1 MVAQIATYAARSIEA
16 CCAHMSRDLI
26 VNDDEQGMQS
36 MTRDSGEV
44 TAQALWGGS
53 TMLLASGFGNGL
65 GYLLGIVLARLLGA
79 EDFGLYALG
88 MAIFNV
94 TMLVAL
100 CGADTMVVKGVSAA
114 VQRSDRLLAAKTVVI
129 ILLFVISVGILAA
142 LFLLWSAHTWLLEVY
157 SHHELLSI
165 LTILALTI
173 PVALAVSVLVAS
185 FQATH
190 TYSKVIA
197 IRSIWEPLGKLAL
210 TLGAVWAGWGLVGV
224 VGGVGTVSFISLL
237 LAAYFARTMLAQG
250 LHAGS
255 CDRRQAAELA
265 KYGVPLFVMTV
276 VGVVSPRTD
285 VLLLGYWS
293 DATQVGLYQAA
304 YQTAAILTLT
314 AAALDAAFAPLSAG
328 LFAVHDLT
336 RLKHLYC
343 NICRWLLTVSLPIA
357 LILVLFGSDI
367 LSLFGPAFPL
377 AAGCL
382 FLLALGQWVN
392 TWTTFAH
399 TILLMSGQSRLAMWN
414 GIGSGILLL
423 FLNWLFIPRWGITG
437 AAFAVSLSL
446 TIGGLLRMGQVWLL
460 YGLHPFS
467 IELIKP
473 VEAGL
478 VSLLTGYVLRGLL
491 GTDFLVSLLAV
502 GISYLGLLYCLKL
515 EEVDRVALTGLM
527 QRVRGKGAVLAEG
540 L

>member
-1 MVAQIATYAARSIEA
+1 LKPVVYIERQDSIV
-16 CCAHMSRDLI
+16 ST
-26 VNDDEQGMQS
+26 QS
-36 MTRDSGEV
+36 MSTKDSGEV

-94 TMLVAL
+94 TILVSL

-114 VQRSDRLLAAKTVVI
+114 LQRGDRFLAAKTVV
-129 ILLFVISVGILAA
+129 LAMVFVVSVGLVAA
-142 LFLLWSAHTWLLEVY
+142 IFLLWSSHTWLLGVY
-157 SHHELLSI
+157 SRHELVSI

-173 PVALAVSVLVAS
+173 PAALAVSILVAS

-190 TYSKVIA
+190 TYSKFIA
-197 IRSIWEPLGKLAL
+197 IRSVWEPLGKLVLAL
-210 TLGAVWAGWGLVGV
+210 AAVWAGWGLVGV
-224 VGGVGTVSFISLL
+224 VGGIGVVSFISLL
-237 LAAYFARTMLAQG
+237 LAAYFARTMIVQG
-250 LHAGS
+250 LDAGS

-265 KYGVPLFVMTV
+265 KYGIPLFVMTV
-276 VGVVSPRTD
+276 VGVISPRTD

-293 DATQVGLYQAA
+293 DAVQVGLYQAA

-336 RLKHLYC
+336 SLKHLYC
-343 NICRWLLTVSLPIA
+343 NVSRWLLTVSFPIA
-357 LILVLFGSDI
+357 LILVVFGSDI
-367 LSLFGPAFPL
+367 LSLFGPTFPL
-377 AAGCL
+377 AAGSL
-382 FLLALGQWVN
+382 LLLALGHWFN

-399 TILLMSGQSRLAMWN
+399 TILLMSGWSRLAMWN
-414 GIGSGILLL
+414 GIGTGVLLL

-437 AAFAVSLSL
+437 AAFSVSLSL
-446 TIGGLLRMGQVWLL
+446 TIGGLLRVGQVWLL

-467 IELIKP
+467 VELVKP

-478 VSLLTGYVLRGLL
+478 VALLVGYVLRGLL
-491 GTDFLVSLLAV
+491 GTDFSVALLAV
-502 GISYLGLLYCLKL
+502 GVCYLGLLYCLKI
-515 EEVDRVALTGLM
+515 EDADRVALTELM
-527 QRVRGKGAVLAEG
+527 QRVRGKSAALAEG

>member
-1 MVAQIATYAARSIEA
+1 
-16 CCAHMSRDLI
+16 
-26 VNDDEQGMQS
+26 
-36 MTRDSGEV
+36 
-44 TAQALWGGS
+44 
-53 TMLLASGFGNGL
+53 MLVASGFGNGL

-79 EDFGLYALG
+79 EEFGLYALG

-100 CGADTMVVKGVSAA
+100 CGADTMVVKAVSAA
-114 VQRSDRLLAAKTVVI
+114 VQRGDRLLAAKTVVM
-129 ILLFVISVGILAA
+129 ILGFVISVGLLAA
-142 LFLLWSAHTWLLEVY
+142 MLLLWSSHTWLLAVY
-157 SHHELLSI
+157 SRHELVSI

-197 IRSIWEPLGKLAL
+197 IRSMWEPLGKLVL

-224 VGGVGTVSFISLL
+224 VGGVGAVSLISLF

-255 CDRRQAAELA
+255 CDRRQTAELA

-276 VGVVSPRTD
+276 VGVISPRTD

-314 AAALDAAFAPLSAG
+314 AAALDATFAPLSAG

-343 NICRWLLTVSLPIA
+343 NLSRWLLTVSLPIA
-357 LILVLFGSDI
+357 VILVVFGFDI

-377 AAGCL
+377 ATGCL
-382 FLLALGQWVN
+382 LLLAFGQWVN

-414 GIGSGILLL
+414 GIGAGILLL
-423 FLNWLFIPRWGITG
+423 FLNGLFIPRWGITG

-446 TIGGLLRMGQVWLL
+446 TIGGLLRVGQVWLL

-473 VEAGL
+473 VGAAL
-478 VSLLTGYVLRGLL
+478 AALLGGYVLRGLL
-491 GTDFLVSLLAV
+491 GTEFLVALILAV
-502 GISYLGLLYCLKL
+502 GLYFALLYCLKL
-515 EEVDRVALTGLM
+515 EEADRVALTGLM
-527 QRVRGKGAVLAEG
+527 QRVRAKGAALAEG